1 MLNFSSIQIVNYN
14 GIHFTRC
21 VVLSLIALI
30 SIILFILLSLIK
42 SNGYI
47 VVKVLIALIVV
58 TGAYMINLMSRDYT
72 QEVLVEVNASNNSM
86 AKLANGHNIIEKD
99 NKYFFRKVCLKK
111 DLDNLRNFKEFN
123 AELEREFEDT
133 VGKSNY
139 RRLQEELIAGG

>member
-1 MLNFSSIQIVNYN
+1 
-14 GIHFTRC
+14 
-21 VVLSLIALI
+21 
-30 SIILFILLSLIK
+30 
-42 SNGYI
+42 
-47 VVKVLIALIVV
+47 
-58 TGAYMINLMSRDYT
+58 MINLMSRDYT